1 MTDLLIPS
9 EHSRDNH
16 FDLRRQRLLF
26 RCWHRGT
33 QESDLIFGSFA
44 ETSLADLDG
53 SQLDRFEALLEC
65 ADPDLFDWVLGGF
78 APPPEHD
85 HDVMRL
91 LRDFGARRHR
101 GPHTAD
107 SFSSEPAGKVW
118 PGAEWS

>member
-1 MTDLLIPS
+1 MTDLDTTS
-9 EHSRDNH
+9 EQSPDNH
-16 FDLRRQRLLF
+16 FDLRCRRLLF

-44 ETSLADLDG
+44 ETSLTDLDS

-65 ADPDLFDWVLGGF
+65 TDPDLFDWVLGGF

-101 GPHTAD
+101 GPQQ
-107 SFSSEPAGKVW
+107 SEQLSPKHAGATR
-118 PGAEWS
+118 P